1 MAVSR
6 NSTQRQNDGFFDRLS
21 AQLSRYDLLLAA
33 IPLMLTL
40 AVVASVVFSV
50 SMHLSV
56 AAAVL
61 FCSPLLVDAMY
72 VNPPTDSS

>member
-6 NSTQRQNDGFFDRLS
+6 NSTQVQNDSFFDRLS

-33 IPLMLTL
+33 IPLMLAL
-40 AVVASVVFSV
+40 AVVAGVVFSV
-50 SMHLSV
+50 SLHLSV
-56 AAAVL
+56 SAAAL

>member
-6 NSTQRQNDGFFDRLS
+6 NSAQVQKNSFFDR
-21 AQLSRYDLLLAA
+21 LSRYDLLLVA
-33 IPLMLTL
+33 IPLMLAL

-50 SMHLSV
+50 SLHLSV
-56 AAAVL
+56 TAAVL

-72 VNPPTDSS
+72 VNPPTDSP